1 MFNVFTSNRM
11 ENLVCALCELLKE
24 PLQSSTAPELIS
36 VQSLGMRQW
45 LSMQVAK
52 RMGICANFEFPFPR
66 DLIQLFYRRG
76 LEGSLPDSDPYRA
89 ERLTWLVMALL
100 PGMLIQ
106 SEFAPLKNYLR
117 EKDQQHGGGLR
128 LYQLAERIA
137 DTFDQYGM
145 YRADIIQAWDA
156 DDKTKWSVD
165 EGNLWQPLLWK
176 AITGALGEKHQA
188 RHAAAIAGDFI
199 EAVEQGIPASSG
211 LPQRVSLFSI
221 TTLPPLYVDV
231 LAAVAKQVQVNLFQF
246 SPSREYWANIR
257 TKRGI
262 LREQISSAAALEED
276 RFDLH
281 LEEGNALLASM
292 GRIGKDFQEILE
304 SRVDY
309 TEPGDNLFV
318 EDESAAAG
326 TILTAV
332 QSDILRLRQGH
343 QAAGGLC
350 EIGPD
355 DRSIVFHSCHTPMR
369 EVEVVRDQLR
379 AMFDSDKQLQP
390 HDVIVMTP
398 DIEKYAPL
406 IDAVFGTLDDR
417 SRIPYAISDR
427 SLRREAPVVEAFLA
441 LLDAAGGRASIVEVF
456 DLLSQDA
463 VRKRFDFSTDDIEL
477 AHHWAKEAGV
487 RWGVDGAQREK
498 LGQPD
503 FEQNTW
509 RFGLDRLLLGL
520 ALPGGERLMFGGVL
534 PYDEVEGQDALLV
547 GKLAEFCSLLF
558 GQLEDL
564 RAVRTPKEWQDTLVR
579 LISRMLS
586 DSEPDGFFLKR
597 IRDVLHE
604 LVDQSGQAGFTGRI
618 GLDVIR
624 DYLSARF
631 AQPSSS
637 RGFISGGVTF
647 CKILPMRSIPFKIVC
662 LMGMNDGDYPRVQR
676 RLGFDLIAGRP
687 RPGDRS
693 IRSDDRYQF
702 LEALLCARQ
711 KLLITYVGQSI
722 HDNKPIP
729 PSVLVGELLDY
740 LDEFPAAAESGPSDQ
755 PARDCLVIRHPMQ
768 PFSLSYFTNPRSELF
783 SYDRDYCLAA
793 GAARNERQSPEPFIK
808 QALPEADKTEVRLDD
823 LIQFFKMPAKYFLNK
838 RLGIYLP
845 DAAEQEPEREP
856 LELNG
861 LEQYDLGD
869 WLIQRMGE
877 KKDYHPDELRQIL
890 KAKGVLP
897 LGNLGSAEF
906 HQLSMQALPLAELQ
920 RRQTNVEALLALDL
934 KIQLGDSRLGGSRL
948 VGRIGDLWPH
958 ALVRAGYGIIDAK
971 RMLDLWIRHLA
982 INCSKK
988 KSYPKNS
995 MLIGRDAESK
1005 QPVVLKLR
1013 KIDDDPGELLGDLI
1027 DLFRL
1032 GQKEPLRFFPKTSLA
1047 YAEEYSSD
1055 FDVFLGNPLD
1065 IGKVRRNW
1073 LGGFKRPG
1081 ESENVYIKRIFG
1093 HTNPLTDPNS
1103 ESRMSFASLALR
1115 VFGPLKKYIGGGAA

>member
-11 ENLVCALCELLKE
+11 ENLVCALTQLLKE
-24 PLQSSTAPELIS
+24 PLRSPSAPELIS

-45 LSMQVAK
+45 LSMQIAK

-76 LEGSLPDSDPYRA
+76 LEGSLADSDPYRA

-100 PGMLIQ
+100 PGMLMQ
-106 SEFAPLKNYLR
+106 SEFAPLKNYLK
-117 EKDQQHGGGLR
+117 EKEQQHGGGLR

-176 AITGALGEKHQA
+176 AITGALGEKHQS

-199 EAVEQGIPASSG
+199 EAVKQGIPASSS
-211 LPQRVSLFSI
+211 LPQRVSLFAI

-262 LREQISSAAALEED
+262 LREQISRAAALEKD

-292 GRIGKDFQEILE
+292 GRIGKDFQGILE

-318 EDESAAAG
+318 EDESAEAG

-332 QSDILRLRQGH
+332 QSDILRLSQGH
-343 QAAGGLC
+343 PAVGR
-350 EIGPD
+350 D

-379 AMFDSDKQLQP
+379 AMFDGDKQLQP

-406 IDAVFGTLDDR
+406 IDAVFGTLDDK
-417 SRIPYAISDR
+417 SIIPYAISDR

-456 DLLSQDA
+456 DLLSLDA
-463 VRKRFDFSTDDIEL
+463 IRKRFDFSTDDIEL

-520 ALPGGERLMFGGVL
+520 ALPGRERLMFGGVL
-534 PYDEVEGQDALLV
+534 PYDEIEGQDALLV

-564 RAVRTPKEWQDTLVR
+564 RAVRTPKEWEDTLVR

-586 DSEPDGFFLKR
+586 DSEPDGFFQQS

-604 LVDQSGQAGFTGRI
+604 LVDQSGLAGFSGRI

-631 AQPSSS
+631 AQPSST

-676 RLGFDLIAGRP
+676 RLGFDLIAARP

-702 LEALLCARQ
+702 LEALLSARQ

-740 LDEFPAAAESGPSDQ
+740 LDEFPGDK
-755 PARDCLVIRHPMQ
+755 PARERLVIRHPMQ
-768 PFSLSYFTNPRSELF
+768 PFSPRYFTNPRSELF
-783 SYDRDYCLAA
+783 SYERDYCLAA
-793 GAARNERQSPEPFIK
+793 GAARNERQSPAPFIK

-823 LIQFFKMPAKYFLNK
+823 LIRFFKMPAEYLMNK

-845 DAAEQEPEREP
+845 GAAVQEPEREP

-861 LEQYDLGD
+861 LEQYNLGD

-877 KKDYHPDELRQIL
+877 KKDSDPDGLRQIL
-890 KAKGVLP
+890 KAKGLLP
-897 LGNLGSAEF
+897 LGTLGSAEF
-906 HQLSMQALPLAELQ
+906 HKLSMQALPLAELL

-934 KIQLGDSRLGGSRL
+934 KIQLGGSRLGGSRL
-948 VGRIGDLWPH
+948 GGSRLLGRIGDLWPH

-982 INCSKK
+982 INCSKIK
-988 KSYPKNS
+988 DYPKNS
-995 MLIGRDAESK
+995 LLIGRDAGSG
-1005 QPVVLKLR
+1005 QPDVLKFR

-1032 GQKEPLRFFPKTSLA
+1032 GQREPLRFFPKTSLA

-1055 FDVFLGNPLD
+1055 SDVFLGNPLD
-1065 IGKVRRNW
+1065 IGKVRKNW
-1073 LGGFKRPG
+1073 SGGFNRPG
-1081 ESENVYIKRIFG
+1081 ESGNVYIERIFG

-1115 VFGPLKKYIGGGAA
+1115 VFGPLKKYIEGGAA